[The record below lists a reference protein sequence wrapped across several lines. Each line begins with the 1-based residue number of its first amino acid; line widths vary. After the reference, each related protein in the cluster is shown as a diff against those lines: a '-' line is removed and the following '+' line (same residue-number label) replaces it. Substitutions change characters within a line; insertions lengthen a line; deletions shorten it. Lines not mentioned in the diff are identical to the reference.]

1 MMKST
6 KTVLSLALISMVGMA
21 SANGVFTWKGKS
33 GNQVYS
39 DTPRNLSTQNV
50 STMNV
55 RSHTVTKIESKPASD
70 TIQGGKIGVEG
81 DGKEK
86 SLADQQADLNAKM
99 AAENKKKEEENK
111 KIEEQN
117 QKVNAENCTR
127 AKMNLNNVQTSNR
140 VNDREKLAAGYQQ
153 DISRYCK

>member
-1 MMKST
+1 MKST

-50 STMNV
+50 STMNI
-55 RSHTVTKIESKPASD
+55 RSQTVTKIETKPVSD

-81 DGKEK
+81 EVKEK
-86 SLADQQADLNAKM
+86 SLAEQQSDLNTKM

-111 KIEEQN
+111 KIDEQN
-117 QKVNAENCTR
+117 KKVNEENCTR

-140 VNDREKLAAGYQQ
+140 VNEREKLAAGYQQ
-153 DISRYCK
+153 DIDRYCK

>member
-50 STMNV
+50 STMNI
-55 RSHTVTKIESKPASD
+55 RSHTVTKIETKPASD

-81 DGKEK
+81 DGKDK

>member
-21 SANGVFTWKGKS
+21 SANGVYLKGKS

-50 STMNV
+50 STMNI
-55 RSHTVTKIESKPASD
+55 RSHTVTKIETKPMSD

-81 DGKEK
+81 DGKDK

-99 AAENKKKEEENK
+99 AAEKQEKEEENK

-117 QKVNAENCTR
+117 QK
-127 AKMNLNNVQTSNR
+127 
-140 VNDREKLAAGYQQ
+140 
-153 DISRYCK
+153 

>member
-50 STMNV
+50 STMNI
-55 RSHTVTKIESKPASD
+55 RSHTVTKIETKPVSD

-81 DGKEK
+81 EVKEK
-86 SLADQQADLNAKM
+86 SLAEQQSDLNTKM

>member
-1 MMKST
+1 MKST

-21 SANGVFTWKGKS
+21 SANGVFTWQGKS

-50 STMNV
+50 STMNI
-55 RSHTVTKIESKPASD
+55 RSHTVTKIETKPMSD

-81 DGKEK
+81 EVKEK
-86 SLADQQADLNAKM
+86 SLAEQQSDLNTKM

-111 KIEEQN
+111 KIDEQN
-117 QKVNAENCTR
+117 KKVNEENCTR

-140 VNDREKLAAGYQQ
+140 VNEREKLAAGYQQ
-153 DISRYCK
+153 DIDRYCK

>member
-21 SANGVFTWKGKS
+21 SANGVFTWQGKS

-50 STMNV
+50 STMNI
-55 RSHTVTKIESKPASD
+55 RSHTVTKIETKPMSD

-81 DGKEK
+81 EVKEK
-86 SLADQQADLNAKM
+86 SLAEQQSDLNTKM

-111 KIEEQN
+111 KIDEQN
-117 QKVNAENCTR
+117 KKVNEENCTR

-140 VNDREKLAAGYQQ
+140 VNEREKLAAGYQQ
-153 DISRYCK
+153 DIDRYCK

>member
-1 MMKST
+1 MKST

-50 STMNV
+50 STMNI
-55 RSHTVTKIESKPASD
+55 RSHTVTKIETKPVGD

-81 DGKEK
+81 EVKEK
-86 SLADQQADLNAKM
+86 SLTEQQSELNTKM

-111 KIEEQN
+111 KIDEQN
-117 QKVNAENCTR
+117 KKVNEENCTR

-140 VNDREKLAAGYQQ
+140 VNEREKLAAGYQQ
-153 DISRYCK
+153 DIDRYCK

>member
-1 MMKST
+1 MKST

-39 DTPRNLSTQNV
+39 DTPRNLSTNNV
-50 STMNV
+50 STMNI
-55 RSHTVTKIESKPASD
+55 RSHTVTKIETQAKSD
-70 TIQGGKIGVEG
+70 TIQGGTIGVEG

-86 SLADQQADLNAKM
+86 SLAEQQADLSAKI
-99 AAENKKKEEENK
+99 AADNKAKEEANK

-117 QKVNAENCTR
+117 KKLNEENCTR

>member
-21 SANGVFTWKGKS
+21 SANGVFTWQGKS
-33 GNQVYS
+33 GHQVYS

-50 STMNV
+50 STMNI
-55 RSHTVTKIESKPASD
+55 RSHTVTKIETKPASD

-81 DGKEK
+81 EVKEK

-111 KIEEQN
+111 KTEEQN
-117 QKVNAENCTR
+117 KKVNEENCTR
-127 AKMNLNNVQTSNR
+127 AKMNMNNVQTSNR

-153 DISRYCK
+153 DIDRYCK

>member
-39 DTPRNLSTQNV
+39 DTPRNLSTNNV
-50 STMNV
+50 STMNI
-55 RSHTVTKIESKPASD
+55 RSHTVTKIETQAKSD
-70 TIQGGKIGVEG
+70 TIQGGTIGVEG

-86 SLADQQADLNAKM
+86 SLAEQQAELSAKI
-99 AAENKKKEEENK
+99 AADNKAKEEANK

-117 QKVNAENCTR
+117 KKLNEENCTR

-140 VNDREKLAAGYQQ
+140 VNDREKLSAGYQQ
-153 DISRYCK
+153 DIDRYCK

>member
-55 RSHTVTKIESKPASD
+55 RSHTMTKIESKPASD

-99 AAENKKKEEENK
+99 AADNKLKEEANK
-111 KIEEQN
+111 KIEEEN
-117 QKVNAENCTR
+117 KKVNAENCTR
-127 AKMNLNNVQTSNR
+127 AQMNLKNVQTSNR

>member
-33 GNQVYS
+33 GHQVYS

-50 STMNV
+50 STMNI
-55 RSHTVTKIESKPASD
+55 RSHTVTKIETKPMSD

-81 DGKEK
+81 DGKDK

-111 KIEEQN
+111 RKLKDKN
-117 QKVNAENCTR
+117 D
-127 AKMNLNNVQTSNR
+127 LNNLWDSQKAPWKVW
-140 VNDREKLAAGYQQ
+140 
-153 DISRYCK
+153 

>member
-21 SANGVFTWKGKS
+21 SANGVFTWQGKS

-50 STMNV
+50 STMNI
-55 RSHTVTKIESKPASD
+55 RSHTVTKIETKPMSD

-81 DGKEK
+81 EVKEK
-86 SLADQQADLNAKM
+86 SLAEQQSDLNTKM
-99 AAENKKKEEENK
+99 AADNKKKEEENK
-111 KIEEQN
+111 KIDEQN
-117 QKVNAENCTR
+117 KKVNEENCTR

-140 VNDREKLAAGYQQ
+140 VNEREKLAAGYQQ
-153 DISRYCK
+153 DIDRYCK

>member
-21 SANGVFTWKGKS
+21 SANGVFTWQGKS

-39 DTPRNLSTQNV
+39 DTPRNLTTQNV
-50 STMNV
+50 STMNI
-55 RSHTVTKIESKPASD
+55 RSHTVTKIETKPMSD

-81 DGKEK
+81 EVKEK
-86 SLADQQADLNAKM
+86 SLAEQQSDLNTKM

-111 KIEEQN
+111 KIDEQN
-117 QKVNAENCTR
+117 KKVNEENCTR

-140 VNDREKLAAGYQQ
+140 VNEREKLAAGYQQ
-153 DISRYCK
+153 DIDRYCK

>member
-1 MMKST
+1 M
-6 KTVLSLALISMVGMA
+6 
-21 SANGVFTWKGKS
+21 
-33 GNQVYS
+33 
-39 DTPRNLSTQNV
+39 
-50 STMNV
+50 
-55 RSHTVTKIESKPASD
+55 
-70 TIQGGKIGVEG
+70 
-81 DGKEK
+81 
-86 SLADQQADLNAKM
+86 NAKM

>member
-6 KTVLSLALISMVGMA
+6 YTVLCLVFFCMVGMA

-70 TIQGGKIGVEG
+70 TIQCGKIGVEG
-81 DGKEK
+81 GGKEK

-99 AAENKKKEEENK
+99 AADNKLKEEANK
-111 KIEEQN
+111 KIEEEN
-117 QKVNAENCTR
+117 KKVNAENCTR
-127 AKMNLNNVQTSNR
+127 AQMNLKNVQTSNR